1 MIDVSAAILNQL
13 VIHRVGNQSKDEG
26 FFISN
31 NMAIIDQPLSE
42 LLLDYFLNSFTQAT
56 ETYQFIHNVDIN
68 MNVVYHS
75 AKHAFEDPATAHEQ
89 STNILR
95 HLYDQSRHPHIKS
108 GDLFVAT
115 FDNILLHD
123 ELVSAIGIFKSEN
136 KDSFITLKE
145 NDNRIM
151 INKEMGIG
159 TRRIDK
165 GCLIL
170 ETDMAEGYR
179 LFSIDHNNYDADY
192 WMRQFLGI
200 DYIKDDNFDTKAYI
214 DFCKSFSEEVVKEKL
229 NKKGQIDFLNQ
240 SVRYL
245 EQSETV
251 DVEEFKNTVFGDEE
265 LKEDFDAYKKSFE
278 ANNNLEI
285 KEKFE
290 VSSVVLKKQKKKL
303 QSLIQLDTGIKIKLD
318 FQNTES
324 VDRFIHKG
332 YDMERGMQF
341 YKVYFNTEK

>member
-31 NMAIIDQPLSE
+31 DMAIIDQPLSE

-56 ETYQFIHNVDIN
+56 ETYQFVHNVDIN

-95 HLYDQSRHPHIKS
+95 HLYDQSRHPHIKA

-145 NDNRIM
+145 NDIVSW
-151 INKEMGIG
+151 
-159 TRRIDK
+159 
-165 GCLIL
+165 
-170 ETDMAEGYR
+170 
-179 LFSIDHNNYDADY
+179 SIRK
-192 WMRQFLGI
+192 WE
-200 DYIKDDNFDTKAYI
+200 
-214 DFCKSFSEEVVKEKL
+214 SEL
-229 NKKGQIDFLNQ
+229 
-240 SVRYL
+240 
-245 EQSETV
+245 
-251 DVEEFKNTVFGDEE
+251 VE
-265 LKEDFDAYKKSFE
+265 
-278 ANNNLEI
+278 
-285 KEKFE
+285 
-290 VSSVVLKKQKKKL
+290 
-303 QSLIQLDTGIKIKLD
+303 
-318 FQNTES
+318 
-324 VDRFIHKG
+324 
-332 YDMERGMQF
+332 
-341 YKVYFNTEK
+341 

>member
-1 MIDVSAAILNQL
+1 MIDISAAVLNQV

-26 FFISN
+26 IFISN
-31 NMAIIDQPLSE
+31 DMAVIDQPLSE
-42 LLLDYFLNSFTQAT
+42 LLLDYFLKSFANASD
-56 ETYQFIHNVDIN
+56 TYQFVHNVDIN

-75 AKHAFEDPATAHEQ
+75 AKHSFQDPSTVHEQ
-89 STNILR
+89 SKNILR

-115 FDNILLHD
+115 FDNILLYD
-123 ELVSAIGIFKSEN
+123 ELVSAVGIFKAEN

-145 NDNRIM
+145 NNNHII

-170 ETDMAEGYR
+170 ETEMEQGYR
-179 LFSIDHNNYDADY
+179 ILSIDHNNYDAEY
-192 WMRQFLGI
+192 WLRQFLGI
-200 DYIKDDNFDTKAYI
+200 DYIKDNNFDTKAYI
-214 DFCKSFSEEVVKEKL
+214 DFCKGFSEEVVKEKL
-229 NKKGQIDFLNQ
+229 DKKGQIDFLNQ

-245 EQSETV
+245 EESESV
-251 DVEEFKNTVFGDEE
+251 DVEEFKNTIFGDEE
-265 LKEDFDAYKKSFE
+265 LKKDFDDYKKNFE

-285 KEKFE
+285 KENFD
-290 VSSVVLKKQKKKL
+290 VSATVLKKQKKKL
-303 QSLIQLDTGIKIKLD
+303 KSLIQLDTGIKIKLD

-324 VDRFIHKG
+324 VDRFIYKG
-332 YDMERGMQF
+332 YDTERGMQF
-341 YKVYFNTEK
+341 YKVYFNTER